1 MAQEMVNRLLAAAKV
16 AADGTILARSG
27 NVASVAHVANS
38 GVYVMTL
45 TEGIGPAEVA
55 FDTASDT
62 ATGDVMVAPLNPTQF
77 TITTTLDDDS
87 AADVAWNVC
96 LHRLSSSNGT

>member
-1 MAQEMVNRLLAAAKV
+1 MAQEIVNRLLAACKV

-27 NVASVAHVANS
+27 NVASVAHVGGS

-62 ATGDVMVAPLNPTQF
+62 AAGDVMVAPTTPTQF
-77 TITTTLDDDS
+77 TITTRVSDDTIDD
-87 AADVAWNVC
+87 AAWNVC